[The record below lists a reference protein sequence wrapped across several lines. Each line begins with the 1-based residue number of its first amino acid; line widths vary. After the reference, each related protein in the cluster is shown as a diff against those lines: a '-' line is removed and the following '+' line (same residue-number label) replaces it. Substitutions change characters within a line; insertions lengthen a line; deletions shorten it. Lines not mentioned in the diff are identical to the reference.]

1 MLADAEIV
9 YKTRFQ
15 STIALSSTEL
25 ESVAASDA
33 EKFALYLHSL
43 LAKLGLNHDDTIL
56 LYEDNA
62 GAFMMSDSGKSTQQT
77 RHINI
82 QHFALL
88 NWVERDLV
96 RLEKISTKL
105 NTADIL
111 TKSTPCIIF
120 HCHNNIIIGKL
131 SPQSFEL
138 VCTAYA
144 VR

>member
-1 MLADAEIV
+1 M
-9 YKTRFQ
+9 T
-15 STIALSSTEL
+15 
-25 ESVAASDA
+25 ASDA
-33 EKFALYLHSL
+33 GKLALYLHSL
-43 LAKLGLNHDDTIL
+43 LAELGLNHDDAIL
-56 LYEDNA
+56 LYKDSA
-62 GAFMMSDSGKSTQQT
+62 DVFMMVDSEKPTQQM